1 MNRSKLRVLLVLAC
15 AALCAGLLS
24 ACGDSEQQ
32 ASSSASSV
40 LDETLAAT
48 SKLDSGRLTASLR
61 LRPDGLLSLGG
72 PILLN
77 ASGPFAAPAAGAGP
91 RFDMKFGAAIAG
103 GTFDARARSTG
114 KRAYLRLDGRDYAL
128 GRHGE
133 RSASKERSS
142 AKQRSSAKRGALG
155 ALGLDP
161 AAWIEDP
168 QEKGSATIAGVDTIR
183 IAGDL
188 DVARL
193 LADVAKLLGAS
204 AGDGLLTPKLRA
216 QLVDAVKSAKVELWT
231 GARDRVVRKLTAAI
245 DFTFADD
252 AARPITGLDGGRID
266 LRLRLD
272 DVNATAFEVAAP
284 KNARPL
290 SELIGDSGL
299 DGLLSGI
306 GKGFGSTAGGGDGGA
321 AFLRCITAARGNST
335 EVMRCSSKLAP

>member
-1 MNRSKLRVLLVLAC
+1 VEEFSTLLGLANLFPVEPIRDSARFYRRWAFES
-15 AALCAGLLS
+15 AALDLALRQNGLSLQDAVGRVAKPVTFVVS
-24 ACGDSEQQ
+24 IRLGEP
-32 ASSSASSV
+32 AS
-40 LDETLAAT
+40 LAPLRAMR
-48 SKLDSGRLTASLR
+48 SMDPSLHFKLDPTASWD
-61 LRPDGLLSLGG
+61 DGLLAELASL
-72 PILLN
+72 
-77 ASGPFAAPAAGAGP
+77 ACVDVV
-91 RFDMKFGAAIAG
+91 DMKGHYRN
-103 GTFDARARSTG
+103 RAVAMDPDPDLFR
-114 KRAYLRLDGRDYAL
+114 RVFERL
-128 GRHGE
+128 
-133 RSASKERSS
+133 
-142 AKQRSSAKRGALG
+142 
-155 ALGLDP
+155 P